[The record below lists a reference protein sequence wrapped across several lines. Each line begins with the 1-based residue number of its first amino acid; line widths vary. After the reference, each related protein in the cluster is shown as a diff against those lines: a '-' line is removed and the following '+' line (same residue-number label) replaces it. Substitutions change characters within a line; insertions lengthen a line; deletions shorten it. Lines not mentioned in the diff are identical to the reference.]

1 MYGNRRFRNINKKEA
16 AMKKLI
22 PILFAA
28 IFFCIA
34 CGKTSSTESEEE
46 KWEREMKEVYSYET
60 PFIFSQERVEN
71 EVEYIDGMD
80 ALVDE
85 AVKTIRERMQKG
97 HYTGDWMS
105 GVWDS
110 GLGYYPT
117 DFDGKGYY
125 ICRIPITTYNNNR
138 NSLLDTFTL
147 LIFNEDKS
155 IAGDATFSK
164 LNNRVMEVD
173 MMPVSNYFKELQTMP
188 DIEFINIH
196 ANYLR
201 DNYSSNPNLIGG
213 IEPRA
218 EAYGMLGEDNKVYA
232 YDHYSGK
239 MKEVNKLNLFDGKS
253 IKIDGD
259 IFHSLPEEMRYSYKK
274 IIDNLIWVEYNN

>member
-1 MYGNRRFRNINKKEA
+1 
-16 AMKKLI
+16 MKKLI

-28 IFFCIA
+28 IFFCTA

-60 PFIFSQERVEN
+60 PFVFSQERVEN
-71 EVEYIDGMD
+71 EVQYIDGMD

-188 DIEFINIH
+188 DMEFINIH

-201 DNYSSNPNLIGG
+201 DNYSANPNLIGG

-253 IKIDGD
+253 IKAEGD
-259 IFHSLPEEMRYSYKK
+259 VFHSLPEEMRYSYDK
-274 IIDNLIWVEYNN
+274 IMDNLIWVEYKN